1 MGSRSTDA
9 LCTRPR
15 PTAHEALRRGQR
27 ITWARVMRLHRF
39 EEIDDT
45 CSAHARLNAATAR
58 RSSSKVK
65 VWGALNAADRSWV
78 GSHTHSS

>member
-15 PTAHEALRRGQR
+15 PTAQEALRRGQR
-27 ITWARVMRLHRF
+27 TTWARVMRLHRF
-39 EEIDDT
+39 EEIDDLQRT
-45 CSAHARLNAATAR
+45 CQVER
-58 RSSSKVK
+58 RHRAQVLHGQVK
-65 VWGALNAADRSWV
+65 VWGALNAADRFWV